1 MEQPPLIKLNSCF
14 SEKWIFFFLLLFSSN
29 YEKSLWS
36 LCYCVSVCGR
46 ISLLCCGI
54 MDNKYFLQF
63 NYVCLL

>member
-29 YEKSLWS
+29 CLGNMSRV
-36 LCYCVSVCGR
+36 CYCVSVCGR

-63 NYVCLL
+63 